1 MDIAATRADLQGAA
15 WQFLIGLL
23 QCAVAPKNRNGWED
37 TEEGLSA
44 ETLVAALAPLEAA
57 FQFGPD
63 TPSFMQDFD
72 SLGGDKVSI
81 ASLLPEVPGAQT
93 TKFNKDHFI
102 KRGVTN
108 SFCPHCAALALF
120 SLQLNAPAGG
130 KGYRTGLR
138 GGGPLTTLIEL
149 QEYEGERLTPLWRK
163 LWLNVLPQDAAD
175 MPLPAAYDESVF
187 PWLAPTRTSEQA
199 SAITTPEQV
208 DKLQAYWGMPRR
220 IRPGFCRHSAGPATP
235 APAKAMGYSARW
247 RSKTTA

>member
-1 MDIAATRADLQGAA
+1 
-15 WQFLIGLL
+15 
-23 QCAVAPKNRNGWED
+23 
-37 TEEGLSA
+37 
-44 ETLVAALAPLEAA
+44 
-57 FQFGPD
+57 
-63 TPSFMQDFD
+63 
-72 SLGGDKVSI
+72 
-81 ASLLPEVPGAQT
+81 
-93 TKFNKDHFI
+93 
-102 KRGVTN
+102 VTN

-120 SLQLNAPAGG
+120 SLQLNAPSGG

-163 LWLNVLPQDAAD
+163 LWLNALPQDAAD

-208 DKLQAYWGMPRR
+208 DKLQAYWGMPAVFAW
-220 IRPGFCRHSAGPATP
+220 ILPPLSQGPATS